1 MKTELICI
9 GTELLL
15 GHQNTNSTYI
25 GDKLAGIG
33 LSLSMESSVLDN
45 RDALCNIFH
54 DALKRS
60 DIIITTGGLG
70 PTFDDL
76 TREAMADALGK
87 KLVFNKEMMHKIA
100 AFFASRDIDMPSEND
115 RQAYIIEGS
124 EIIENNIGTAC
135 GMIIKIPGKKIIIM
149 LPGPPIEM
157 HTMMKETVLP
167 FLKEKFS
174 RTMAHGCT
182 LHISGLSESEVNER
196 IQHIVEVEKK
206 LEGAH
211 IRFGIL
217 AHPASVDIKILIEG
231 KNGLIIDEV
240 LKKTKQ
246 EFYDALGD
254 NIYGE
259 NEQTLESVTG
269 YLLGKRRGT
278 LAIAESCTGGLV
290 SHCITNVRGSSLYFK
305 GSVIAYSNRI
315 KESIL
320 DVDKQVLAKHGAV
333 SRECALEM
341 AIGIRK
347 LYNVTYGLSITGIAG
362 PDGGT
367 SEKPVGL
374 VYIALVSDKGESVEE
389 YKLGGHRLK
398 IKEKAAMSALDM
410 LRRSLLSEKSRN

>member
-25 GDKLAGIG
+25 GDKLSGIG
-33 LSLSMESSVLDN
+33 LPLNLQSSVADN
-45 RDALCNIFH
+45 RDALCAIFQ

-76 TREAMADALGK
+76 TRDAMADALDK
-87 KLVFNKEMMHKIA
+87 KLVFNKQIMHKIA
-100 AFFASRDIDMPSEND
+100 AFFASRDIDMPSENE
-115 RQAYIIEGS
+115 RQASIIEGAQ
-124 EIIENNIGTAC
+124 IIENTIGTAC
-135 GMIIKIPGKKIIIM
+135 GMIIKMPEKKTIIM
-149 LPGPPIEM
+149 LPGPPVEV
-157 HTMMKETVLP
+157 HAMMKDTVLP

-182 LHISGLSESEVNER
+182 LHVSGLSESEVNER

-206 LEGAH
+206 LEGAQ

-217 AHPASVDIKILIEG
+217 AHTANVDVKILIEG
-231 KNGLIIDEV
+231 KNGLIVDEV

-259 NEQTLESVTG
+259 NEQTLENVTG
-269 YLLGKRRGT
+269 YLLGKNRCT
-278 LAIAESCTGGLV
+278 LAIAESCTGGLLSHRITDV
-290 SHCITNVRGSSLYFK
+290 SGSSLYFK
-305 GSVIAYSNRI
+305 GSVVAYSNRI

-320 DVDKQVLAKHGAV
+320 HVDEKVIAEHGSV
-333 SRECALEM
+333 SRECALQM
-341 AIGIRK
+341 AAAVK
-347 LYNVTYGLSITGIAG
+347 NLYKATFGLSITGIAG
-362 PDGGT
+362 PGGGT

-374 VYIALVSDKGESVEE
+374 VYIALVCDKGDMVEE

-398 IKEKAAMSALDM
+398 IKEKATMHALDM
-410 LRRSLLSEKSRN
+410 LRRKLSRRD